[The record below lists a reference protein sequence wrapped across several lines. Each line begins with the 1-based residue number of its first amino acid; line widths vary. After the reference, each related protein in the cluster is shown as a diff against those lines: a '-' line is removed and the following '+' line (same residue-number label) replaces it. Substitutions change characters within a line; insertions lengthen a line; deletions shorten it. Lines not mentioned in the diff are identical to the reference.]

1 MTPEERDISRKL
13 RVLTYAK
20 KIKNVSK
27 TCRYFGISRTTSYE
41 WKRAYEEKRE
51 PGLINR
57 SPGPS
62 YGNAPHRY
70 PDEVY
75 EKILYLWKTYHMGP
89 QRIVWYLERYHDIR
103 ISSGAAHKTLLRH
116 GLNKLPQNCRRC
128 RRRPPPPP
136 PPPSICH
143 KLRRLPRAFKY
154 TTPDGPLKR
163 LLLVVV

>member
-13 RVLTYAK
+13 RVLTYVK

-27 TCRYFGISRTTSYE
+27 TCRYFGISRTTFYE
-41 WKRAYEEKRE
+41 WKRAYEEKGE

-75 EKILYLWKTYHMGP
+75 EKILYLRKTYHMGP

-116 GLNKLPQNCRRC
+116 GLNKLPQNSRKGSIVTKEIRKAGS
-128 RRRPPPPP
+128 RPSCP
-136 PPPSICH
+136 
-143 KLRRLPRAFKY
+143 
-154 TTPDGPLKR
+154 G
-163 LLLVVV
+163 